1 MTDYQTGTVVSA
13 DQTTIGFRI
22 LGRGPAVVA
31 VHGGMQAAQHLMQL
45 GAALSADFTV
55 YLPDRR
61 GRGLSGGHGEAYC
74 ADREAEDLAAVVRAA
89 GAHRIFGLSSGAL
102 ASLRTARDTP
112 ELDRVALYE
121 PPLSVAGSVPVGWVD
136 RYEREIAAGRTAAAL
151 VTALKG
157 IDVEPTFARTPR
169 FILTPLLRAG
179 LRLQAAPPPGDVA
192 AARLVPTQR
201 YDMKLVREMADT
213 LVDYAALDAE
223 VLLLGGGRS
232 PRFLGQSLDA
242 LSATLPRS
250 RRVTYPDLGHSG
262 PDNDGDPTRVAGT
275 LREFFS

>member
-13 DQTTIGFRI
+13 DQIPIGFRV

-61 GRGLSGGHGEAYC
+61 GRGRSGGHGAAYC

-89 GAHRIFGLSSGAL
+89 GARRIFGLSSGAL

-121 PPLSVAGSVPVGWVD
+121 PPLSVAGSVPVDWVD
-136 RYEREIAAGRTAAAL
+136 RYDGEIAAGRTAAAL
-151 VTALKG
+151 VTVFRGLR
-157 IDVEPTFARTPR
+157 VEPLFARIPR
-169 FILTPLLRAG
+169 LILTPLLMAG

-192 AARLVPTQR
+192 VAELVPTQHF
-201 YDMKLVREMADT
+201 DMALVREMADT
-213 LVDYAALDAE
+213 QDDYAALDAD

-232 PRFLGQSLDA
+232 PRFLGHSLDA
-242 LSATLPRS
+242 LAATLPRS

-262 PDNDGDPTRVAGT
+262 PDNDGDPVRVAAT

>member
-1 MTDYQTGTVVSA
+1 
-13 DQTTIGFRI
+13 
-22 LGRGPAVVA
+22 
-31 VHGGMQAAQHLMQL
+31 MQAAQHLMQL

-61 GRGLSGGHGEAYC
+61 GRGLSGGHGDAYC

-89 GAHRIFGLSSGAL
+89 GAHRIFGLSSGGL

-121 PPLSVAGSVPVGWVD
+121 PPLSVGGSVPVGWVD
-136 RYEREIAAGRTAAAL
+136 RYDREIAAGRTAAAL

-157 IDVEPTFARTPR
+157 IDVELTFARTPR
-169 FILTPLLRAG
+169 FIHTPLLRAG
-179 LRLQAAPPPGDVA
+179 LRLQAAPPPGDVPA
-192 AARLVPTQR
+192 AALVPTQHF
-201 YDMKLVREMADT
+201 DMALVREMADT
-213 LVDYAALDAE
+213 VDDYAALDAD

-232 PRFLGQSLDA
+232 PRFLGRSLDA
-242 LSATLPRS
+242 LAATLPRS
-250 RRVTYPDLGHSG
+250 RRVTYPDLGHSA
-262 PDNDGDPTRVAGT
+262 PDNDGDPVRVAAT